1 MLKQTMTV
9 GTMLLA
15 LAACEAPKVDA
26 NGGYTRVSDA
36 ATFEAAVVGKNL
48 NNVNDPSS
56 MFFRLNADGSM
67 SGDIGRGALAGTWAF
82 RDGYWCRTWTAGL
95 KEASLNSEDC
105 KLVELGVGQVALTRD
120 RGAGNK
126 GIYVIQ

>member
-1 MLKQTMTV
+1 MMKKAIAAAT
-9 GTMLLA
+9 LLFA
-15 LAACEAPKVDA
+15 LAACEVPTEDA
-26 NGGYTRVSDA
+26 ENGFTRVTDA
-36 ATFEAAVVGKNL
+36 TTFQTAIVGRNL

-67 SGDIGRGALAGTWAF
+67 SGDVGQGSLAGTWAF

-95 KEASLNSEDC
+95 KQASLNSEDC
-105 KLVELGVGQVALTRD
+105 QLVELGEGQVALTRD
-120 RGAGNK
+120 RGAGNT